1 MEDANLQ
8 LNGIYEWESDKAMGL
23 TYILQLIVTGITNGS
38 IYILI
43 SLGIIIVYKC
53 TQVINFSQ
61 GEFVVLGG
69 FLFYTATSFGVPVPI
84 AFVATV
90 LFIGFVVGSAVGYF
104 GLRPFIKRNIPPG
117 TITLATL
124 GLSMVIKM
132 AMILIWGKLPVRV
145 PAWSGEETIRFFGL
159 SIQPQAVWV
168 LAITVVAFILVLLF
182 LEKTLLGKSFRACS
196 ENRFFARLLGIDDNK
211 MLIVAM
217 VISAMLGAIAGA
229 AITPISYAV
238 YDFGITYTIN
248 GFIAAVLG
256 GLNNPKG
263 ALYGG
268 LLIGLLSSLTAGLI
282 GASFSDIVVVMALL
296 AVLIIKP
303 TGLVAGISGGRK

>member
-1 MEDANLQ
+1 
-8 LNGIYEWESDKAMGL
+8 MGL
-23 TYILQLIVTGITNGS
+23 TYILQLIIAGITNGS

-53 TQVINFSQ
+53 TQVTNFSQ

-69 FLFYTATSFGVPVPI
+69 FLFYTATSLGMPVPV
-84 AFVATV
+84 AFIVTV
-90 LFIGFVVGSAVGYF
+90 LFTGFVVGSLVGFF
-104 GLRPFIKRNIPPG
+104 GLRPFIKKNIPPG

-132 AMILIWGKLPVRV
+132 VMILIWGKLPVRV
-145 PAWSGEETIRFFGL
+145 PAWSGEETLRFFGL

-168 LAITVVAFILVLLF
+168 LAITAVAFVLVLLF

-196 ENRFFARLLGIDDNK
+196 ENRFFARLLGINDNK

-217 VISAMLGAIAGA
+217 IISATLGSIAGA
-229 AITPISYAV
+229 VITPISYAV
-238 YDFGITYTIN
+238 YDYGLTYTIN

-268 LLIGLLSSLTAGLI
+268 LLIGILSSLASGLI
-282 GASFSDIVVVMALL
+282 GTGFSDILSVVVLL
-296 AVLIIKP
+296 AVLIVKP
-303 TGLVAGISGGRK
+303 TGLVGGISGGRK

>member
-1 MEDANLQ
+1 
-8 LNGIYEWESDKAMGL
+8 MGL

-69 FLFYTATSFGVPVPI
+69 FLFYTASLFGLPVPI
-84 AFVATV
+84 AFIVTV
-90 LFIGFVVGSAVGYF
+90 LFTGFVVGSTVGF
-104 GLRPFIKRNIPPG
+104 LGLRPFIVKNIPPG
-117 TITLATL
+117 AITLGTL

-132 AMILIWGKLPVRV
+132 VMILLWGKLPVRV
-145 PAWSGEETIRFFGL
+145 PAWSGENTIRFFGL

-168 LAITVVAFILVLLF
+168 LGITAVTFVLVLFF

-196 ENRFFARLLGIDDNK
+196 ENRFFARLLGIKDGTI
-211 MLIVAM
+211 LIVAM
-217 VISAMLGAIAGA
+217 IISAMLGAAAGA

-238 YDFGITYTIN
+238 YDYGITYTIN

-268 LLIGLLSSLTAGLI
+268 LLIGLLTSLSAGLI
-282 GASFSDIVVVMALL
+282 GASFSDIVLVLALL
-296 AVLIIKP
+296 VVLIIKP
-303 TGLVAGISGGRK
+303 TGLIGGISGGRK